1 MGCKMHHDESFSPLV
16 RMWSQRSSSRP
27 SHSIWNV
34 KVALSCPNGPM
45 SWRPA
50 RPKSFH
56 LQTQKLGKHM
66 AIISG
71 TTVALDVV
79 RAMVEAFGL
88 WHQSWDFRVEVESCR
103 SANKARGVHYFS
115 YCSMLDPAFYA
126 PSLHTAHAWMRTGC
140 MFELHPWCE
149 RSISAR
155 AWVWVHSGLS
165 VMVW

>member
-1 MGCKMHHDESFSPLV
+1 MHHDASFSLLV
-16 RMWSQRSSSRP
+16 RMWSLRSSSRP

-79 RAMVEAFGL
+79 RAMVEAFRL

-103 SANKARGVHYFS
+103 SANKARGVHF
-115 YCSMLDPAFYA
+115 F
-126 PSLHTAHAWMRTGC
+126 HTAPCSTLLFTLQAFILLMPGWGLAVCSNCIHGAKDLYPQGHGC
-140 MFELHPWCE
+140 GCIQDSL
-149 RSISAR
+149 
-155 AWVWVHSGLS
+155 
-165 VMVW
+165 